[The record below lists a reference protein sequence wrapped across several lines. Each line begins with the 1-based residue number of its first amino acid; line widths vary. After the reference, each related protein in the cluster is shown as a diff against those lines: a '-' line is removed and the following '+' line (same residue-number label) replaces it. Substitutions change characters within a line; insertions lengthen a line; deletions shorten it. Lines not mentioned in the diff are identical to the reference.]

1 MVRAIFTIQLKS
13 ESLELSAISYQLS
26 AISYQLSAI
35 STQKNI
41 KHVVIK
47 VNLLI

>member
-26 AISYQLSAI
+26 AIS
-35 STQKNI
+35 TQKNI